1 MTAALAFPTAANHDA
16 TTFGATAYDSSTYDA
31 GTYDAA
37 RAEDS
42 FTLEDYVSLFVY
54 DGPARPGILDS
65 ELVTLAS

>member
-1 MTAALAFPTAANHDA
+1 MTAALAFRTAANHDA
-16 TTFGATAYDSSTYDA
+16 TTFGATAYDSS
-31 GTYDAA
+31 TYDAA

>member
-1 MTAALAFPTAANHDA
+1 MTAALAFRAPAAHFGAAEAAPAAN
-16 TTFGATAYDSSTYDA
+16 FTANAS
-31 GTYDAA
+31 
-37 RAEDS
+37 AEDS